1 MNPGAHRGFSLP
13 VRDADIAGHAIMSL
27 TRERLLA
34 TERIART
41 IQTDHRK
48 AARRKLAA
56 HFLTEQSL
64 RTSFFTVKNYVPST
78 GYWGATVA
86 PLTNASRETR
96 NQHVRTQRPRRFL
109 YKFVVREIHSFHG
122 VVIRM
127 GLSVERRRRPRSQH
141 ANRNERGDHAKQ
153 VNADFSSVCIRSE
166 NATDEIRVSSS
177 RGSRIPDWGRIVHDN
192 WWFVLREARITH

>member
-41 IQTDHRK
+41 IQTDHHK
-48 AARRKLAA
+48 TAGRKLAA

-96 NQHVRTQRPRRFL
+96 NRHVRTQRPRRFL
-109 YKFVVREIHSFHG
+109 YNLAVREIHSIQR

-127 GLSVERRRRPRSQH
+127 GLSVERRRRPRSRH
-141 ANRNERGDHAKQ
+141 AIRNETCDHPTR
-153 VNADFSSVCIRSE
+153 VNADFFSFLHPIRE
-166 NATDEIRVSSS
+166 RY
-177 RGSRIPDWGRIVHDN
+177 R
-192 WWFVLREARITH
+192 

>member
-13 VRDADIAGHAIMSL
+13 VRDADIAGRAIMSL
-27 TRERLLA
+27 TRGRRLA
-34 TERIART
+34 TGRIART
-41 IQTDHRK
+41 IRTDRRK

-56 HFLTEQSL
+56 HFLTEHSL
-64 RTSFFTVKNYVPST
+64 STSFFTVKNYVPST

-109 YKFVVREIHSFHG
+109 YKFAVREIHSIQR

-141 ANRNERGDHAKQ
+141 AIRNEICDHPTR
-153 VNADFSSVCIRSE
+153 VNADFFSVCIRSE
-166 NATDEIRVSSS
+166 NATDEIHLSSS
-177 RGSRIPDWGRIVHDN
+177 RGSSFPDWGRIVHDN
-192 WWFVLREARITH
+192 WWFVIREA